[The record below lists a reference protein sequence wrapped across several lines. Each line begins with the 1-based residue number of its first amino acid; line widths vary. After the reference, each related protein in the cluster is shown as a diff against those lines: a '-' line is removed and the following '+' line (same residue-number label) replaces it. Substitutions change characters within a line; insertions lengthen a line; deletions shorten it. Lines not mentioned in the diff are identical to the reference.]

1 MTAAVITASA
11 SIVVAVLVFVLNQR
25 AQLRAERRRARL
37 DRVAS
42 QLRDLYGPLHA
53 LVDVNERVWQAL
65 RDVDL
70 PDMEQRR
77 SDSALADEQ
86 REQWMRWLDHA
97 LMPANVKMR
106 DLILSRADLVIE
118 DGMPEPLR
126 AFCAHVAAYE
136 VLVSSR
142 ESGIGDRRQ
151 ALIGHPGAPYVDYV
165 RRSFEALKLEH
176 HQLVATDRAPQRFAA
191 G

>member
-1 MTAAVITASA
+1 M
-11 SIVVAVLVFVLNQR
+11 LVFVLNQR
-25 AQLRAERRRARL
+25 AQMRAERRRARL

-42 QLRDLYGPLHA
+42 QLRSLHGPLHA
-53 LVDVNERVWQAL
+53 LVDVNERLWRAL

-70 PDMEQRR
+70 PEMERRR
-77 SDSALADEQ
+77 SDGVLAVEQ
-86 REQWMRWLDHA
+86 QEQWMDWLRHA
-97 LMPANVKMR
+97 LMPANIKMR
-106 DLILSRADLVIE
+106 DLIVGHADLVIE

-136 VLVSSR
+136 VMLSSR
-142 ESGIGDRRQ
+142 ESGVGERRQ

-165 RRSFEALKLEH
+165 RRSFEALKREH
-176 HQLVATDRAPQRFAA
+176 HQLMATHRARRGSTA